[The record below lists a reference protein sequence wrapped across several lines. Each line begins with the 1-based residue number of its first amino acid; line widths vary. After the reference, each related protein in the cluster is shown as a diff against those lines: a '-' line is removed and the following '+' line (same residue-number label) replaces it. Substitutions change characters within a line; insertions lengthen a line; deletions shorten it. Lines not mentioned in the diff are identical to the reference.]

1 MKRPSF
7 DCIVL
12 GLGAMGSSTAYQLA
26 LKGKK
31 VLGLEQ
37 FTCAHDRG
45 SSHGETRLI
54 RKAYFEHP
62 DYVPLLER
70 SYQLWKELELR
81 SGKKLLHE
89 TGLVIFGEEKKSQVL
104 QGVRLSSSQY
114 GISIEEWDYK
124 TIQKRFPQANVSSA
138 FIGLYE
144 KSGGYLEVENC
155 VQTFC
160 EQAGHLG
167 AELHFEEPVSSWKN
181 TESGFEVTTSK
192 GTYYA
197 QQLVITT
204 GSWNGRLLKEANPFL
219 KVHRAPLFW
228 FESQGSFKKEKGV
241 PCFAFDVP
249 EGFFYGFTES
259 GGEVKIALH
268 QPLGLVEDPSRE
280 VRSVKPEEAKP
291 VTDFVAEYLK
301 DINPEPTRGV
311 ICFYTLSPD
320 THFILDAIPDC
331 PGGFWAGGFSG
342 HGFKFA
348 SLIGEV
354 LSDWVIDGK
363 TRSPVQFL
371 AMERLQ
377 GKNNG
382 K

>member
-81 SGKKLLHE
+81 SRKKLLHE
-89 TGLVIFGEEKKSQVL
+89 TGLVIFGEEKKSQIL
-104 QGVRLSSSQY
+104 QGVRLSSSRY
-114 GISIEEWDYK
+114 GIPIEEWDYK
-124 TIQKRFPQANVSSA
+124 TIQKRFPQANVSSS

-167 AELHFEEPVSSWKN
+167 SELHFEEPVNSWKK
-181 TESGFEVTTSK
+181 TESGFEVMTSK
-192 GTYYA
+192 GTYHA

-204 GSWNGRLLKEANPFL
+204 GSWNGILLKEANPFL

-228 FESQGSFKKEKGV
+228 FESQGKFKKEKGV

-268 QPLGLVEDPSRE
+268 QPLELVKDPSRE
-280 VRSVKPEEAKP
+280 DRSVKPEEAKP
-291 VTDFVAEYLK
+291 VTDFVVEYLK
-301 DINPEPTRGV
+301 DLNPEPTRGA

-371 AMERLQ
+371 AMRRLQ
-377 GKNNG
+377 G
-382 K
+382 

>member
-26 LKGKK
+26 SRGKK

-70 SYQLWKELELR
+70 SYELWKELEGR
-81 SGKKLLHE
+81 SKKRLLQE
-89 TGLVIFGEEKKSQVL
+89 TGLVIFGEEKKSQIL
-104 QGVRLSSSQY
+104 QGVRLSSKQY
-114 GISIEEWDYK
+114 GIPIEEWDFNE
-124 TIQKRFPQANVSSA
+124 IQKRFPQAKVSSD

-144 KSGGYLEVENC
+144 RSGGYLEVENC
-155 VQTFC
+155 IKAFCDQAVQ
-160 EQAGHLG
+160 LG
-167 AELHFEEPVSSWKN
+167 AELHFEEAVSSWKK

-192 GTYYA
+192 GKYISE
-197 QQLVITT
+197 QLVITMGAWT
-204 GSWNGRLLKEANPFL
+204 GHWLKEAAPHL
-219 KVHRAPLFW
+219 KVHRVPLFW
-228 FESQGSFKKEKGV
+228 FESQGMFKKEEGV

-259 GGEVKIALH
+259 GGEVKVTIH
-268 QPLGLVEDPSRE
+268 QPLGVVEDPSQEERK
-280 VRSVKPEEAKP
+280 VRQEEMTP
-291 VTDFVAEYLK
+291 VTRFVSQYLNNL
-301 DINPEPTRGV
+301 NPEPTRSAL
-311 ICFYTLSPD
+311 CFYTLSPD

-331 PGGFWAGGFSG
+331 AGGYWAGGFSG

-354 LSDWVIDGK
+354 LADWVIEQK
-363 TRSPVQFL
+363 TKSPVQFL
-371 AMERLQ
+371 KMGRIQ
-377 GKNNG
+377 GRRG
-382 K
+382 S

>member
-104 QGVRLSSSQY
+104 QGVRLSSRQY
-114 GISIEEWDYK
+114 GIPLEEWDYK
-124 TIQKRFPQANVSSA
+124 TIQKRFPQANVSPA

-144 KSGGYLEVENC
+144 SSGGYLEVENC
-155 VQTFC
+155 VRVFC
-160 EQAGHLG
+160 EQADQLG
-167 AELHFEEPVSSWKN
+167 AELHFEEPVISWQK
-181 TESGFEVTTSK
+181 TEYGFEVTTSK
-192 GTYYA
+192 VTYYA

-204 GSWNGRLLKEANPFL
+204 GSWNGRLLKLANPFL

-228 FESQGSFKKEKGV
+228 CESQGKFKKEKGV

-280 VRSVKPEEAKP
+280 DRSVKPEEAKP
-291 VTDFVAEYLK
+291 VTDFVAKYLK

-311 ICFYTLSPD
+311 ISFYTLSPD

-377 GKNNG
+377 G
-382 K
+382 